1 MRSHILPYL
10 GNMLLLSGTT
20 FLLVLVSTAGG
31 KTNGEGLSLSLKA
44 SNITVSQ
51 GEIFHIDLC
60 LNNPNQIAFD
70 SLYVW
75 LKYNHTALKILE
87 VDYDPQDLFLK
98 EIEAQQGDFEGP
110 SPLPFIATNRVD
122 SFRGEIDFRIEI
134 IECPVI
140 VEGVFA
146 RLTLQATASS
156 QKTGV
161 NFQFNRWGRD
171 PTTAILR
178 NGQDVLD
185 LGSLRH
191 NGTKG
196 IVLSIQ

>member
-10 GNMLLLSGTT
+10 GSMLLLPGIT
-20 FLLVLVSTAGG
+20 FLMVLVPASGG

-44 SNITVSQ
+44 SNSTVSQ

-75 LKYNHTALKILE
+75 LKYNHMALKVLE
-87 VDYDPQDLFLK
+87 VDYDPQDLFLR
-98 EIEAQQGDFEGP
+98 EIEAQQGDLNRL

-122 SFRGEIDFRIEI
+122 SVRGEIDFRIEI
-134 IECPVI
+134 IDCPVI

-178 NGQDVLD
+178 NGQDILD
-185 LGSLRH
+185 PGSLRRK
-191 NGTKG
+191 GSKG

>member
-10 GNMLLLSGTT
+10 GNMLILSGIT
-20 FLLVLVSTAGG
+20 FLIVLVPPSGG
-31 KTNGEGLSLSLKA
+31 KTSGQGLSLSLKVPNM
-44 SNITVSQ
+44 NISQ
-51 GEIFHIDLC
+51 GEIFHVDLC
-60 LNNPNQIAFD
+60 LDNPNHIAFD

-75 LKYNHTALKILE
+75 LKYNHTALKVLE
-87 VDYDPQDLFLK
+87 IDYDPQDLFLK
-98 EIEAQQGDFEGP
+98 EIEAQQGDSKMP

-122 SFRGEIDFRIEI
+122 SFRGEIDFRIEVI
-134 IECPVI
+134 DCPVI

-156 QKTGV
+156 QKAGIS
-161 NFQFNRWGRD
+161 FQFNHRGQD

-178 NGQDVLD
+178 NGQNVLD
-185 LGSLRH
+185 LGSLRFH
-191 NGTKG
+191 GTEG